1 MEAHHIKIEK
11 TAHYYTLGQAG
22 PHIKK
27 FWIVC
32 HGYGQLAST
41 FLERFRALEAADTF
55 ILAPEGLSRFY
66 WGGFVGPVVASWM
79 TSKDRLD
86 EIADYCQYL
95 QGLYDHY
102 LPQFAPDVQIT
113 LLGFSQGTATQCR
126 WLHRLQPR
134 FDRLLLW
141 AGLLPD
147 DLDFRPL
154 AEYLNAGEL
163 HFVYGL
169 QDPLLTE
176 ERRNWQLGFE
186 RDNGLRFTHHTFA
199 GKLRVEEAALR
210 QFA

>member
-1 MEAHHIKIEK
+1 MEAHHIKVEK
-11 TAHYYTLGQAG
+11 TAHYYTIGKAG
-22 PHIKK
+22 PQIKK

-41 FLERFRALEAADTF
+41 FIESFRALEAEDTF

-66 WGGFVGPVVASWM
+66 WGGFVGPVVATWM

-86 EIADYCQYL
+86 EIADYCNYL

-102 LPQFAPDVQIT
+102 LPQFAEDVQIN

-147 DLDFRPL
+147 DLDFTPL
-154 AEYLNAGEL
+154 ADYLNSGEL

-169 QDPLLTE
+169 QDQFLTE
-176 ERRNWQLGFE
+176 DRLKWQTDFAQK
-186 RDNGLRFTHHTFA
+186 NGLNFQPHSFD
-199 GKLRVEEAALR
+199 GKHRVQQEALLNF
-210 QFA
+210 Q

>member
-1 MEAHHIKIEK
+1 MEAHHIKVEK
-11 TAHYYTLGQAG
+11 TAHYYTLGKAG
-22 PHIKK
+22 PQIKK

-41 FLERFRALEAADTF
+41 FIESFRALEAEDTF

-66 WGGFVGPVVASWM
+66 WGGFVGPVVATWM

-86 EIADYCQYL
+86 EIADYCNYL

-102 LPQFAPDVQIT
+102 LPQFAEDVQIN

-147 DLDFRPL
+147 DLDFKPL
-154 AEYLNAGEL
+154 SDYLNSGEL

-169 QDPLLTE
+169 QDQFLTE
-176 ERRNWQLGFE
+176 DRLKWQTDFALK
-186 RDNGLRFTHHTFA
+186 NGLNFQLHSFD
-199 GKLRVEEAALR
+199 GKHRVQQEALLKF
-210 QFA
+210 Q